1 MQVKEMS
8 HKGLSH
14 EFSITVPFAEVDKL
28 VTEKLVEVGSKAN
41 IQGFRPGKAPQSV
54 IKQRYGASVR
64 AEVLEDMITDNTQKA
79 LTERKLKPAMQPHV
93 ELVNA
98 DEGKDLEFT
107 VKLDVLPEIKLADF
121 SKLSFEKPV
130 VDVPEEKV
138 FDTIRQAAK
147 QMREPE
153 VVSEKRGAKKGDVV
167 VIDFDGTV
175 DGERQPGMK
184 AEKHQLELGTK
195 SFIDTFEDQLV
206 GLKVG
211 DSKDVK
217 VTFPKDYHAE
227 NLAGKAA
234 VFAVKLHEIRQH
246 KPLVF
251 DDALAVELGF
261 KTIDDLKKRIA
272 DDIGAEYAKAGRMVI
287 KRKLLDKLSD
297 THKFEVPN
305 SLLDAE
311 FDGIWKQVLE
321 GKARGEMPEE
331 DKGKS
336 DDELRKEYR
345 NIADRRIRLGLVLAE
360 VGVEQKITATPEEMR
375 NAMIAEARRF
385 PGQEQM
391 VINYFTKT
399 EGALERLRAPIIE
412 EKTVDYILSKAKVTE
427 KKVSVEELMKLGDE
441 E

>member
-1 MQVKEMS
+1 MS